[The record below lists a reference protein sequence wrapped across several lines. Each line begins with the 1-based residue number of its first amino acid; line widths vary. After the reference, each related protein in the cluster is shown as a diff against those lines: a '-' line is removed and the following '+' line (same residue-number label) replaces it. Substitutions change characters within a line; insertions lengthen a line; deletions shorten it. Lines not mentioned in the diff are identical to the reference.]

1 MTVNITSEVFGKK
14 PGETYTGAM
23 EAWLLANGYASQ
35 AGYTGPGV
43 DNEGAAG
50 IALANDPREPDN
62 REAPYFATTPDRHT
76 TVANDAVHLTQAKLP
91 NPEFDL
97 DDADVDTEAPSDLV
111 FEPSELVLA
120 GGEVHATGTNLEG
133 VTAVTVGGTAAAIV
147 EAESDRENG
156 VLVFTAPAKAAG
168 SYDVVLTDA
177 SGNATATAA
186 LTYAA

>member
-23 EAWLLANGYASQ
+23 ESWLLANGYASQ
-35 AGYTGPGV
+35 VDYVGPGV
-43 DNEGAAG
+43 DNTGDAG
-50 IALANDPREPDN
+50 IALANDPREAAN
-62 REAPYFATTPDRHT
+62 REATYFPSTPDRHT
-76 TVANDAVHLTQAKLP
+76 TIANDATHLTQAKLP

-111 FEPSELVLA
+111 LNLSELPLD

-133 VTAVTVGGTAAAIV
+133 VTAVTVGVTDAPIV

-156 VLVFTAPAKAAG
+156 VLVFTAPALVAG
-168 SYDVVLTDA
+168 AYDVVFTDA
-177 SGNATATAA
+177 SGNATIVDG
-186 LTYAA
+186 LTYA